1 MLFGTWFA
9 RNIYLWL
16 SISLLCLSTQSFSQS
31 LPQSS
36 TPATNNYPDRP
47 IKLVVPYAAGGA
59 TDVMARL
66 ITPKLSQTLGQTVV
80 VENRPGAATVIGTT
94 LVINAP
100 ADGYTILQGSAA
112 LAITPST
119 MSKIPYDVQRDLIP
133 VIQTSSQAYAIL
145 VRADSPIKSV
155 QDLIAYAHK
164 YPKKLSFGTPGFG
177 SSGHMS
183 TELFCLEAGI
193 QMTSI
198 AYKGDNPVMTDLLGG
213 HIDLSF
219 VTMSAAMPH
228 LKSGQAR
235 AIAVTSAERSAR
247 LPDIPTVSES
257 GVPNFEASSWNGIL
271 VATGTPP
278 AIVKR
283 LESEIAKILKTP
295 ELQQWYEENSATTG
309 AQSAEKFAEMIHQS
323 MQKWALL
330 AKSIG
335 IKPD

>member
-133 VIQTSSQAYAIL
+133 VIQTSSQ
-145 VRADSPIKSV
+145 
-155 QDLIAYAHK
+155 
-164 YPKKLSFGTPGFG
+164 
-177 SSGHMS
+177 GH
-183 TELFCLEAGI
+183 
-193 QMTSI
+193 
-198 AYKGDNPVMTDLLGG
+198 
-213 HIDLSF
+213 
-219 VTMSAAMPH
+219 
-228 LKSGQAR
+228 
-235 AIAVTSAERSAR
+235 
-247 LPDIPTVSES
+247 
-257 GVPNFEASSWNGIL
+257 
-271 VATGTPP
+271 
-278 AIVKR
+278 
-283 LESEIAKILKTP
+283 
-295 ELQQWYEENSATTG
+295 
-309 AQSAEKFAEMIHQS
+309 
-323 MQKWALL
+323 
-330 AKSIG
+330 
-335 IKPD
+335 